1 MVSAPGLFR
10 RAVHNFSPPTKRLS
24 TVTEKRFLSHQNF
37 SSTKNL
43 ANKSTNNTSFTR
55 VVFTPMFEAATGD
68 HYLSL
73 GSRRPRYESGTASHV
88 KPNSVVQMQCTQVER
103 RVKRKKNKLKI
114 CFFSGKKECL
124 PWQLVNH
131 LESWRTHQRE
141 MTDVLQQYSK
151 KDLGKNR
158 PGIQG
163 YNPIITC
170 FSKVSLMMLID

>member
-24 TVTEKRFLSHQNF
+24 TVAEKRFLSHQNF

-43 ANKSTNNTSFTR
+43 ANKSTNNMSFTR

-103 RVKRKKNKLKI
+103 RVKRKKQIEDLL
-114 CFFSGKKECL
+114 FQ
-124 PWQLVNH
+124 WQKRVLTVTTCQSSLVLANP
-131 LESWRTHQRE
+131 SARDDRRTR
-141 MTDVLQQYSK
+141 T
-151 KDLGKNR
+151 
-158 PGIQG
+158 I
-163 YNPIITC
+163 
-170 FSKVSLMMLID
+170 

>member
-24 TVTEKRFLSHQNF
+24 TVAEKRFLSHQNF

-103 RVKRKKNKLKI
+103 RVKRKKQIEDLL
-114 CFFSGKKECL
+114 FQ
-124 PWQLVNH
+124 WQKRVLTVTTCQS
-131 LESWRTHQRE
+131 SWVLANPSARDDRRTA
-141 MTDVLQQYSK
+141 T
-151 KDLGKNR
+151 
-158 PGIQG
+158 I
-163 YNPIITC
+163 
-170 FSKVSLMMLID
+170 

>member
-24 TVTEKRFLSHQNF
+24 TVAEKRFLSHQNF

-103 RVKRKKNKLKI
+103 RVKRKKTNWRFAFSVAKKSAYRDNLSIILSPGEPISERWPTYCNNIVKKTWGKI
-114 CFFSGKKECL
+114 GQGSRVTT
-124 PWQLVNH
+124 QL
-131 LESWRTHQRE
+131 
-141 MTDVLQQYSK
+141 
-151 KDLGKNR
+151 
-158 PGIQG
+158 
-163 YNPIITC
+163 
-170 FSKVSLMMLID
+170 